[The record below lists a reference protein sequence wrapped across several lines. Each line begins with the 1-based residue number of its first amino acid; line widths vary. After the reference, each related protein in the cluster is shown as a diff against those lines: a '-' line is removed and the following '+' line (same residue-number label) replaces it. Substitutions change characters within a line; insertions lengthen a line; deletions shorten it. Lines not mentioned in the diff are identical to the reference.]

1 MKKTILILF
10 ALSTPIMGNAYPWDG
25 QNDDDSSNRS
35 YVEHDAQGNISGTYE
50 ANGQGWDIYDR
61 FGNKVGSLDP
71 K

>member
-1 MKKTILILF
+1 MKKTILTLF
-10 ALSTPIMGNAYPWDG
+10 ALSAPIIGSAYPWDG
-25 QNDDDSSNRS
+25 QEYDDTANRS

-61 FGNKVGSLDP
+61 NGIKVGSLDP